1 MAVKIIKTVREMHRA
16 ADRIR
21 QAGLRLGLV
30 PTMGYLH
37 EGHLSLVRQALK
49 VTDRVVVSI
58 FVNPLQFGPTE
69 DLAAYPRNLDR
80 DLELIDQ
87 YGVHL
92 AYLPDEKEIY
102 PGDFATSVRVSKLT
116 ERLCGA
122 SRPGHFEGVTTIVTK
137 LFAAVKPHV
146 AVFGQKDAQQIIVIQ
161 RMVRDLNLDV
171 EILMAPTVR
180 EADGLAMSSR
190 NAYLSAEERREAPAL
205 YRALMVGQKMIA
217 QGERRAL
224 RVVEAMR
231 DVIEPQRSAKIDY
244 IEAVDAKD
252 LMPVT
257 ELKDSILLAVAVR
270 FGKARLI
277 DNALVRIK

>member
-1 MAVKIIKTVREMHRA
+1 MAVKIITTVREMHCA

-21 QAGLRLGLV
+21 QAGLRIGLV

-37 EGHLSLVRQALK
+37 DGHLSLVRQALK

-69 DLAAYPRNLDR
+69 DLAAYPKDTDR
-80 DLELIDQ
+80 DIELLDQ
-87 YGVHL
+87 HGVHL

-102 PGDFATSVRVSKLT
+102 PGDFATSVHVTKLT

-146 AVFGQKDAQQIIVIQ
+146 AVFGQKDAQQTIVIQ

-171 EILMAPTVR
+171 EIQMAPTVR

-205 YRALMVGQKMIA
+205 YRALMVGQKMIDR
-217 QGERRAL
+217 GERHGQK
-224 RVVEAMR
+224 VIEAMR

-244 IEAVDAKD
+244 IEAVDAKT
-252 LMPVT
+252 LTPVA

-270 FGKARLI
+270 FGNARLI
-277 DNALVRIK
+277 DNALVHIK

>member
-1 MAVKIIKTVREMHRA
+1 MAVKIIKTVHDMHRA
-16 ADRIR
+16 ADHIR
-21 QAGLRLGLV
+21 QAGLRIGLV

-69 DLAAYPRNLDR
+69 DLAAYPKDIDR
-80 DLELIDQ
+80 DLKLLDRH
-87 YGVHL
+87 GVHL
-92 AYLPDEKEIY
+92 AYLPQKKEIY
-102 PGDFATSVRVSKLT
+102 PRDFATSVSVAKLT

-146 AVFGQKDAQQIIVIQ
+146 AVFGQKDAQQTIVIQ
-161 RMVRDLNLDV
+161 RLVRDLNLDV
-171 EILMAPTVR
+171 EIQMAPTVR

-190 NAYLSAEERREAPAL
+190 NAYLNAEERREAPAL
-205 YRALMVGQKMIA
+205 YRALMVGKKMIA
-217 QGERRAL
+217 RGERRTQT
-224 RVVEAMR
+224 VIEAMR
-231 DVIEPQRSAKIDY
+231 DVIAPQCCAEIDY

-252 LMPVT
+252 LTPVA

-270 FGKARLI
+270 FGNARLI

>member
-1 MAVKIIKTVREMHRA
+1 MTVKIIKTVHEMHRA

-21 QAGLRLGLV
+21 QAGLRIGLV

-69 DLAAYPRNLDR
+69 DLAAYPKDIDR
-80 DLELIDQ
+80 DIELLDQ
-87 YGVHL
+87 HGVHF
-92 AYLPDEKEIY
+92 AYLPEKKEIY
-102 PGDFATSVRVSKLT
+102 PRDFATSVSVAKLT
-116 ERLCGA
+116 EGLCGA
-122 SRPGHFEGVTTIVTK
+122 SRQGHFEGVTTIVTK
-137 LFAAVKPHV
+137 LFAAIKPHV
-146 AVFGQKDAQQIIVIQ
+146 AVFGQKDAQQTIVIQ

-171 EILMAPTVR
+171 EIQMAPTVR

-190 NAYLSAEERREAPAL
+190 NAYLNAEERREAPAL
-205 YRALMVGQKMIA
+205 YRALMVGKKMIVR
-217 QGERRAL
+217 GERRAQT
-224 RVVEAMR
+224 VIEAMR
-231 DVIEPQRSAKIDY
+231 DVIAPQRCAEIDY
-244 IEAVDAKD
+244 IEAVNAKD
-252 LMPVT
+252 LTPVA

-270 FGKARLI
+270 FGNARLI

>member
-1 MAVKIIKTVREMHRA
+1 MAVKIIKTVHDMHRA
-16 ADRIR
+16 ADHIR
-21 QAGLRLGLV
+21 QAGLRIGLV

-69 DLAAYPRNLDR
+69 DLAAYPKDIDR
-80 DLELIDQ
+80 DLKLLDRH
-87 YGVHL
+87 GVHL
-92 AYLPDEKEIY
+92 AYLPPKKEIY
-102 PGDFATSVRVSKLT
+102 PRDFATSVSVAKLT
-116 ERLCGA
+116 ERLCGT

-146 AVFGQKDAQQIIVIQ
+146 AVFGQKDAQQTIVIQ
-161 RMVRDLNLDV
+161 RLVRDLNLDV
-171 EILMAPTVR
+171 EIQMAPTVR

-190 NAYLSAEERREAPAL
+190 NAYLNAEERREAPAL
-205 YRALMVGQKMIA
+205 YRALMVGKKMIA
-217 QGERRAL
+217 RGERRTQT
-224 RVVEAMR
+224 VIEAMR
-231 DVIEPQRSAKIDY
+231 DVIAPQRCAEIDY

-252 LMPVT
+252 LTPVA

-270 FGKARLI
+270 FGNARLI

>member
-1 MAVKIIKTVREMHRA
+1 MAVKIIKTVHDMHRA
-16 ADRIR
+16 ADHIR
-21 QAGLRLGLV
+21 QAGLRIGLV

-69 DLAAYPRNLDR
+69 DLAAYPKDIDR
-80 DLELIDQ
+80 DLKLLDRH
-87 YGVHL
+87 GVHL
-92 AYLPDEKEIY
+92 AYLPQKKEIY
-102 PGDFATSVRVSKLT
+102 PRDFATSVSVAKLT

-146 AVFGQKDAQQIIVIQ
+146 AVFGQKDAQQTIVIQ
-161 RMVRDLNLDV
+161 RLVRDLNLDV
-171 EILMAPTVR
+171 EIQMAPTVR

-190 NAYLSAEERREAPAL
+190 NAYLNAEERREAPAL
-205 YRALMVGQKMIA
+205 YRALMVGKKMIA
-217 QGERRAL
+217 RGERRTQM
-224 RVVEAMR
+224 VIEAMR
-231 DVIEPQRSAKIDY
+231 DVIAPQCCAEIDY

-252 LMPVT
+252 LTPVA

-270 FGKARLI
+270 FGNARLI

>member
-1 MAVKIIKTVREMHRA
+1 MAVKIIKTVHDMHRA
-16 ADRIR
+16 ADHIR
-21 QAGLRLGLV
+21 QAGLRIGLV

-69 DLAAYPRNLDR
+69 DLAAYPKDIDR
-80 DLELIDQ
+80 DLKLLDRH
-87 YGVHL
+87 GVHL
-92 AYLPDEKEIY
+92 AYLPQKKEIY
-102 PGDFATSVRVSKLT
+102 PRDFATSVSVAKLT

-146 AVFGQKDAQQIIVIQ
+146 AVFGQKDAQQTIVIQ
-161 RMVRDLNLDV
+161 RLVRDLNLDV
-171 EILMAPTVR
+171 EIQMAPTVR

-190 NAYLSAEERREAPAL
+190 NAYLNAEERREAPAL
-205 YRALMVGQKMIA
+205 YRALMVGQKMIDR
-217 QGERRAL
+217 GERRPQ
-224 RVVEAMR
+224 RVIEAMR
-231 DVIEPQRSAKIDY
+231 DVIAPQRCAEIDY

-252 LMPVT
+252 LTPVA

-270 FGKARLI
+270 FGNARLI

>member
-1 MAVKIIKTVREMHRA
+1 MAVKIIKTVHDMHRA
-16 ADRIR
+16 ADHIR
-21 QAGLRLGLV
+21 QAGLRIGLV

-69 DLAAYPRNLDR
+69 DLAAYPKDIDR
-80 DLELIDQ
+80 DLKLLDQ
-87 YGVHL
+87 HGVHL
-92 AYLPDEKEIY
+92 AYLPQKKEIY
-102 PGDFATSVRVSKLT
+102 PRDFATSVSVAKLT

-146 AVFGQKDAQQIIVIQ
+146 AVFGQKDAQQTIVIQ
-161 RMVRDLNLDV
+161 RLVRDLNLDV
-171 EILMAPTVR
+171 EIQMAPTVR

-190 NAYLSAEERREAPAL
+190 NAYLNAEERREAPAL
-205 YRALMVGQKMIA
+205 YRALMVGKKMIA
-217 QGERRAL
+217 RGERRTQT
-224 RVVEAMR
+224 VIEAMR
-231 DVIEPQRSAKIDY
+231 DVIAPQCCAEIDY

-252 LMPVT
+252 LTPVA

-270 FGKARLI
+270 FGNARLI

>member
-1 MAVKIIKTVREMHRA
+1 MAVKIITTVREMHCA

-21 QAGLRLGLV
+21 QAGLRIGLV

-37 EGHLSLVRQALK
+37 DGHLSLVRQALK

-69 DLAAYPRNLDR
+69 DLAAYPKDTDR
-80 DLELIDQ
+80 DIELLDQ
-87 YGVHL
+87 HGVHL

-102 PGDFATSVRVSKLT
+102 PGDFATSVHVTKLT

-146 AVFGQKDAQQIIVIQ
+146 AVFGQKDAQQTIVIQ

-171 EILMAPTVR
+171 EIQMAPTVR

-205 YRALMVGQKMIA
+205 YRALMVGQKMIDR
-217 QGERRAL
+217 GERHAQK
-224 RVVEAMR
+224 VIEAMR

-244 IEAVDAKD
+244 IEAVDAKT
-252 LMPVT
+252 LTPVA

-270 FGKARLI
+270 FGNARLI
-277 DNALVRIK
+277 DNALVHIK

>member
-16 ADRIR
+16 ADHIR
-21 QAGLRLGLV
+21 QAGLRIGLV

-37 EGHLSLVRQALK
+37 EGHLGLVRQALK

-69 DLAAYPRNLDR
+69 DLAAYPKDIDR
-80 DLELIDQ
+80 DLKLLDRH
-87 YGVHL
+87 GVHL
-92 AYLPDEKEIY
+92 AYLPQKKEIY
-102 PGDFATSVRVSKLT
+102 PRDFATSVSVAKLT

-146 AVFGQKDAQQIIVIQ
+146 AVFGQKDAQQTIVIQ
-161 RMVRDLNLDV
+161 RLVRDLNLDV
-171 EILMAPTVR
+171 EIQMAPTVR
-180 EADGLAMSSR
+180 ESDGLAMSSR
-190 NAYLSAEERREAPAL
+190 NAYLNAEERREAPAL
-205 YRALMVGQKMIA
+205 YRALMVGKKMIA
-217 QGERRAL
+217 RGERRTQT
-224 RVVEAMR
+224 VIEAMR
-231 DVIEPQRSAKIDY
+231 DVIAPQRCAKIDY

-252 LMPVT
+252 LTPVA

-270 FGKARLI
+270 FGNARLI

>member
-21 QAGLRLGLV
+21 QAGLRIGLV

-69 DLAAYPRNLDR
+69 DLAAYPRDIER

-87 YGVHL
+87 HGVHL

-102 PGDFATSVRVSKLT
+102 PGDFATSVRVAKLT

-122 SRPGHFEGVTTIVTK
+122 RRPGHFEGVTTIVTK

-146 AVFGQKDAQQIIVIQ
+146 AIFGQKDAQQTIVIQ
-161 RMVRDLNLDV
+161 RMVRDLNLDM
-171 EILMAPTVR
+171 EIQMAPTVR

-205 YRALMVGQKMIA
+205 YRALMVGEKMIA
-217 QGERRAL
+217 RGERRAQK
-224 RVVEAMR
+224 VIEAMR

-244 IEAVDAKD
+244 IEAVDAQD
-252 LMPVT
+252 LTPAA

-270 FGKARLI
+270 FGNARLI
-277 DNALVRIK
+277 DNALVRVK

>member
-1 MAVKIIKTVREMHRA
+1 MAVKIIKTVRDMHRA

-69 DLAAYPRNLDR
+69 DLTAYPRDIDR

-102 PGDFATSVRVSKLT
+102 PGDFATSVRVAELT

-217 QGERRAL
+217 QGERRAQ

-244 IEAVDAKD
+244 IEAVDAKN
-252 LMPVT
+252 LAPVT
-257 ELKDSILLAVAVR
+257 ELKNSILLAVAVR

>member
-1 MAVKIIKTVREMHRA
+1 MAVKIIKTVHEMHRV
-16 ADRIR
+16 ADRTR
-21 QAGLRLGLV
+21 QAGLRIGLV

-69 DLAAYPRNLDR
+69 DLTAYPRDLDR

-87 YGVHL
+87 HGVHF
-92 AYLPDEKEIY
+92 AYLPQKKEIY
-102 PGDFATSVRVSKLT
+102 PGDFATSVRVAKLA

-146 AVFGQKDAQQIIVIQ
+146 AIFGQKDAQQTIIIQ

-171 EILMAPTVR
+171 EIQVAPTVR

-190 NAYLSAEERREAPAL
+190 NAYLSAAERREAPAL
-205 YRALMVGQKMIA
+205 YRALMVGEKMIA
-217 QGERRAL
+217 RGERHAQK
-224 RVVEAMR
+224 VIEAMR
-231 DVIEPQRSAKIDY
+231 DVIAPQRSAEIDY

-252 LMPVT
+252 LTPVA

-270 FGKARLI
+270 FGNARLI
-277 DNALVRIK
+277 DNALVRVK

>member
-102 PGDFATSVRVSKLT
+102 PGDFATSVRVSELT

-217 QGERRAL
+217 QGERRAQ

-244 IEAVDAKD
+244 IEAVDAKN
-252 LMPVT
+252 LAPVT

>member
-1 MAVKIIKTVREMHRA
+1 MAVKIIKTVRDMHRA

-102 PGDFATSVRVSKLT
+102 PGDFATSVRVAELT

-205 YRALMVGQKMIA
+205 YRALVVGQKMIA
-217 QGERRAL
+217 QGERRAQ

>member
-1 MAVKIIKTVREMHRA
+1 MAVKIIKTVRDMHRA
-16 ADRIR
+16 ADCIR

-69 DLAAYPRNLDR
+69 DLTAYPRNLDR

-146 AVFGQKDAQQIIVIQ
+146 AVFGQKDAQQTIVIQ

-205 YRALMVGQKMIA
+205 YRALVVGQKMIG
-217 QGERRAL
+217 QGERRAQ

>member
-21 QAGLRLGLV
+21 QAGLRIGLV

-37 EGHLSLVRQALK
+37 DGHLSLVRQALK

-69 DLAAYPRNLDR
+69 DLAAYPRDIDR

-87 YGVHL
+87 HGVHL

-102 PGDFATSVRVSKLT
+102 PGDFATSVHVTKLT

-146 AVFGQKDAQQIIVIQ
+146 AVFGQKDAQQTIVIQ

-171 EILMAPTVR
+171 EIQMAPTVR

-205 YRALMVGQKMIA
+205 YRALMVGQKMIDR
-217 QGERRAL
+217 GERRTQ
-224 RVVEAMR
+224 RVIEAMR
-231 DVIEPQRSAKIDY
+231 DVIEPQRCAKIDY
-244 IEAVDAKD
+244 IEAVDAKT
-252 LMPVT
+252 LTSVA

-270 FGKARLI
+270 FGNARLI
-277 DNALVRIK
+277 DNALVHIK

>member
-1 MAVKIIKTVREMHRA
+1 MAVKIIKTVHDMHRA
-16 ADRIR
+16 ADHIR
-21 QAGLRLGLV
+21 QAGLRIGLV

-69 DLAAYPRNLDR
+69 DLAAYPKDIDR
-80 DLELIDQ
+80 DLKLLDRH
-87 YGVHL
+87 GVHL
-92 AYLPDEKEIY
+92 AYLPQKKEIY
-102 PGDFATSVRVSKLT
+102 PRDFATSVSVAKLT

-146 AVFGQKDAQQIIVIQ
+146 AVFGQKDAQQTIVIQ
-161 RMVRDLNLDV
+161 RLVRDLNLDV
-171 EILMAPTVR
+171 EIQMAPTVR

-190 NAYLSAEERREAPAL
+190 NAYLNAEERREAPAL
-205 YRALMVGQKMIA
+205 YRALMVGTKMIA
-217 QGERRAL
+217 RGERRTQT
-224 RVVEAMR
+224 VIEAMR
-231 DVIEPQRSAKIDY
+231 DVIAPQRCAEIDY

-252 LMPVT
+252 LTPVA

-270 FGKARLI
+270 FGNARLI

>member
-1 MAVKIIKTVREMHRA
+1 MAVKIIKTVREMHSV

-21 QAGLRLGLV
+21 QVGLRIGLV

-49 VTDRVVVSI
+49 VADRIVVSI

-80 DLELIDQ
+80 DLKLLDQ
-87 YGVHL
+87 HGVHL
-92 AYLPDEKEIY
+92 AYLPDKKEIY
-102 PGDFATSVRVSKLT
+102 PGDFATSVRVAKLT

-146 AVFGQKDAQQIIVIQ
+146 AVFGQKDAQQTIVIQ

-171 EILMAPTVR
+171 EIQMAPTVR

-190 NAYLSAEERREAPAL
+190 NAYLGAEERREAPAL
-205 YRALMVGQKMIA
+205 YRALMVGQKMIG
-217 QGERRAL
+217 QGERRAQ
-224 RVVEAMR
+224 RIIEAMR
-231 DVIEPQRSAKIDY
+231 DVIEPQRCAEIDY
-244 IEAVDAKD
+244 IEVVDAKD
-252 LMPVT
+252 LTPVAY
-257 ELKDSILLAVAVR
+257 LKDSILLAVAVR
-270 FGKARLI
+270 FGNARLI
-277 DNALVRIK
+277 DNALVHIK

>member
-21 QAGLRLGLV
+21 QAGLRIGLV

-49 VTDRVVVSI
+49 MTDRVVVSI
-58 FVNPLQFGPTE
+58 FVNPMQFSPTE
-69 DLAAYPRNLDR
+69 DLAAYPRDIDR

-102 PGDFATSVRVSKLT
+102 PGEFATSVRVTNLT

-146 AVFGQKDAQQIIVIQ
+146 AIFGQKDAQQTIVIQ

-205 YRALMVGQKMIA
+205 YRALVVGQKMID
-217 QGERRAL
+217 QGERRAQK
-224 RVVEAMR
+224 VIEAMR

-252 LMPVT
+252 LTPVA
-257 ELKDSILLAVAVR
+257 ELKNSVLLAVAVR
-270 FGKARLI
+270 FGNARLI
-277 DNALVRIK
+277 DNALIHIK

>member
-1 MAVKIIKTVREMHRA
+1 MAVKIIKTVHDMHRA
-16 ADRIR
+16 ADHIR
-21 QAGLRLGLV
+21 QAGLRIGLV

-69 DLAAYPRNLDR
+69 DLAAYPKDIDR
-80 DLELIDQ
+80 DLKLLDRH
-87 YGVHL
+87 GVHL
-92 AYLPDEKEIY
+92 AYLPQKKEIY
-102 PGDFATSVRVSKLT
+102 PRDFATSVSVAKLT

-146 AVFGQKDAQQIIVIQ
+146 AVFGQKDAQQTIVIQ
-161 RMVRDLNLDV
+161 RLVRDLNLDV
-171 EILMAPTVR
+171 EIQMAPTVR

-205 YRALMVGQKMIA
+205 YRALMVGQKMID
-217 QGERRAL
+217 QGERRTQT
-224 RVVEAMR
+224 VIEAMR
-231 DVIEPQRSAKIDY
+231 DVIEPQRCAEIDY

-252 LMPVT
+252 LTPVA

-270 FGKARLI
+270 FGNARLI
-277 DNALVRIK
+277 DNALVHIQ

>member
-1 MAVKIIKTVREMHRA
+1 MAVKIITTVREMHCA

-21 QAGLRLGLV
+21 QAGLRIGLV

-69 DLAAYPRNLDR
+69 DLAAYPKDTDR
-80 DLELIDQ
+80 DIELLDQ
-87 YGVHL
+87 HGVHL

-102 PGDFATSVRVSKLT
+102 PGDFATSVHVTKLT

-146 AVFGQKDAQQIIVIQ
+146 AVFGQKDAQQTIVIQ

-171 EILMAPTVR
+171 EIQMAPTVR

-205 YRALMVGQKMIA
+205 YRALMVGQKMIDR
-217 QGERRAL
+217 GERHAQK
-224 RVVEAMR
+224 VIEAMR

-244 IEAVDAKD
+244 IEAVDAKT
-252 LMPVT
+252 LTPVA

-270 FGKARLI
+270 FGNARLI
-277 DNALVRIK
+277 DNALVHIK

>member
-16 ADRIR
+16 ANRIR
-21 QAGLRLGLV
+21 QAGLRIGLV

-69 DLAAYPRNLDR
+69 DLAAYPRDIDR

-92 AYLPDEKEIY
+92 AYLPDEREIY
-102 PGDFATSVRVSKLT
+102 PGEFATSVRVTKLT
-116 ERLCGA
+116 ERLCGT

-146 AVFGQKDAQQIIVIQ
+146 AIFGQKDAQQTIVIQ

-205 YRALMVGQKMIA
+205 YRALTVGEKMIA
-217 QGERRAL
+217 RGERRAQK
-224 RVVEAMR
+224 VIEAMR

-252 LMPVT
+252 LTPVA
-257 ELKDSILLAVAVR
+257 ELKNSVLLAVAVR
-270 FGKARLI
+270 FGNARLI
-277 DNALVRIK
+277 DNALIHIK

>member
-1 MAVKIIKTVREMHRA
+1 MAVKIIKTVREMHCA
-16 ADRIR
+16 ADSIR
-21 QAGLRLGLV
+21 QAGLRIGLV

-37 EGHLSLVRQALK
+37 KGHLSLVRQALK
-49 VTDRVVVSI
+49 VADRIVVSI

-80 DLELIDQ
+80 DLKLLDQ
-87 YGVHL
+87 HDVHL
-92 AYLPDEKEIY
+92 AYLPDKKEIY
-102 PGDFATSVRVSKLT
+102 PGDFATSVRVAKLT
-116 ERLCGA
+116 DRLCGA

-146 AVFGQKDAQQIIVIQ
+146 AVFGQKDAQQTIVIQ

-205 YRALMVGQKMIA
+205 YRALMVGQKMIGR
-217 QGERRAL
+217 GERRTQ
-224 RVVEAMR
+224 RVIEAMR
-231 DVIEPQRSAKIDY
+231 DVIEPQRCAEIDY
-244 IEAVDAKD
+244 IEAVDAKN
-252 LMPVT
+252 LTPVA

-270 FGKARLI
+270 FGNARLI
-277 DNALVRIK
+277 DNALVHIK

>member
-1 MAVKIIKTVREMHRA
+1 M
-16 ADRIR
+16 
-21 QAGLRLGLV
+21 
-30 PTMGYLH
+30 
-37 EGHLSLVRQALK
+37 
-49 VTDRVVVSI
+49 
-58 FVNPLQFGPTE
+58 
-69 DLAAYPRNLDR
+69 
-80 DLELIDQ
+80 
-87 YGVHL
+87 HL

-102 PGDFATSVRVSKLT
+102 PGDFATSVRVAELT

-137 LFAAVKPHV
+137 LLAAVKPHV

>member
-1 MAVKIIKTVREMHRA
+1 MTVKIIKTVREMHRA

-21 QAGLRLGLV
+21 QAGLRIGLV

-69 DLAAYPRNLDR
+69 DLAAYPKDIDR
-80 DLELIDQ
+80 DIELLDQ
-87 YGVHL
+87 HGVHL
-92 AYLPDEKEIY
+92 AYLPEKKEIY
-102 PGDFATSVRVSKLT
+102 PRDFATSVSVAKLT
-116 ERLCGA
+116 EGLCGA
-122 SRPGHFEGVTTIVTK
+122 SRPGHFEGVTTIVAK

-146 AVFGQKDAQQIIVIQ
+146 AVFGQKDAQQTIVIQ

-171 EILMAPTVR
+171 EIQMAPTVR

-190 NAYLSAEERREAPAL
+190 NAYLNAEERREAPAL
-205 YRALMVGQKMIA
+205 YRALMVGKKMIVR
-217 QGERRAL
+217 GERRTQT
-224 RVVEAMR
+224 VIEAMR
-231 DVIEPQRSAKIDY
+231 DVIAPQRCAEIDY

-252 LMPVT
+252 LTPVA

-270 FGKARLI
+270 FGNARLI
-277 DNALVRIK
+277 DNALVHVK

>member
-1 MAVKIIKTVREMHRA
+1 MAVKIITTVREMHCA

-21 QAGLRLGLV
+21 QAGLRIGLV

-37 EGHLSLVRQALK
+37 EGHLSLVHQALK

-58 FVNPLQFGPTE
+58 FINPLQFGPNE
-69 DLAAYPRNLDR
+69 DLAAYPRDIDR

-87 YGVHL
+87 HGVHL

-102 PGDFATSVRVSKLT
+102 PGDFATSVHVTKLT

-146 AVFGQKDAQQIIVIQ
+146 AVFGQKDAQQTIVIQ
-161 RMVRDLNLDV
+161 RLVRDLNLDV

-205 YRALMVGQKMIA
+205 YRALMVGQKMIDR
-217 QGERRAL
+217 GERRAQK
-224 RVVEAMR
+224 VIEAMR

-252 LMPVT
+252 LTPVA

-270 FGKARLI
+270 FGNARLI
-277 DNALVRIK
+277 DNALVHIK

>member
-1 MAVKIIKTVREMHRA
+1 MAVKIIKTVHEMHRA

-21 QAGLRLGLV
+21 QAGLRIGLV

-69 DLAAYPRNLDR
+69 DLAAYPKDIDR
-80 DLELIDQ
+80 DIELLDQ
-87 YGVHL
+87 HGVHF
-92 AYLPDEKEIY
+92 AYLPDKKEIY
-102 PGDFATSVRVSKLT
+102 PEDFATSMSVAKLT
-116 ERLCGA
+116 EGLCGA

-146 AVFGQKDAQQIIVIQ
+146 AVFGQKDAQQTIVIQ

-171 EILMAPTVR
+171 EIQMAPTVR

-190 NAYLSAEERREAPAL
+190 NAYLNAEERREAPAL
-205 YRALMVGQKMIA
+205 YRALMVGGKMIA
-217 QGERRAL
+217 RGERRAQT
-224 RVVEAMR
+224 VIEAMR
-231 DVIEPQRSAKIDY
+231 DVIAPQRCAEIDY

-252 LMPVT
+252 LTPVA

-270 FGKARLI
+270 FGNARLI

>member
-1 MAVKIIKTVREMHRA
+1 MAVKIIKTVHDMHRA
-16 ADRIR
+16 ADHIR
-21 QAGLRLGLV
+21 QAGLRIGLV

-69 DLAAYPRNLDR
+69 DLAAYPKDIDR
-80 DLELIDQ
+80 DLKLLDRH
-87 YGVHL
+87 GVHL
-92 AYLPDEKEIY
+92 AYLPKKKEIY
-102 PGDFATSVRVSKLT
+102 PRDFATSVSVAKLT

-146 AVFGQKDAQQIIVIQ
+146 AVFGQKDAQQTIVIQ
-161 RMVRDLNLDV
+161 RLVRDLNLDV
-171 EILMAPTVR
+171 EIQMAPTVR

-190 NAYLSAEERREAPAL
+190 NAYLNAEERREAPAL
-205 YRALMVGQKMIA
+205 YRALMVGQKMIDR
-217 QGERRAL
+217 GERHPQ
-224 RVVEAMR
+224 RVIEAMR
-231 DVIEPQRSAKIDY
+231 DVIAPQRCAEIDY

-252 LMPVT
+252 LTPVA

-270 FGKARLI
+270 FGNARLI

>member
-1 MAVKIIKTVREMHRA
+1 MAVKIIKTVHEMHRA

-21 QAGLRLGLV
+21 QAGLHIGLV

-69 DLAAYPRNLDR
+69 DLAAYPKDIDR
-80 DLELIDQ
+80 DIELLDQ
-87 YGVHL
+87 HGVHL
-92 AYLPDEKEIY
+92 AYLPDKKEIY
-102 PGDFATSVRVSKLT
+102 PGDFATSVSVAKLT
-116 ERLCGA
+116 EGLCGA

-146 AVFGQKDAQQIIVIQ
+146 AVFGQKDAQQTIVIQ

-171 EILMAPTVR
+171 EIQMAPTVR

-190 NAYLSAEERREAPAL
+190 NAYLNAEERREAPAL
-205 YRALMVGQKMIA
+205 YSALMVGEKMIA
-217 QGERRAL
+217 RGERRAQK
-224 RVVEAMR
+224 VIEAMR
-231 DVIEPQRSAKIDY
+231 DVIAPQRCAEIDY

-252 LMPVT
+252 LTPVA

-270 FGKARLI
+270 FGNARLI

>member
-21 QAGLRLGLV
+21 QAGLRIGLV

-58 FVNPLQFGPTE
+58 FVNPLQFGPAE
-69 DLAAYPRNLDR
+69 DLAAYPRDIDR

-87 YGVHL
+87 HGVRL
-92 AYLPDEKEIY
+92 AYMPEEKEIY
-102 PGDFATSVRVSKLT
+102 PGDFETSVSVAKLT

-137 LFAAVKPHV
+137 LFTAVKPHV
-146 AVFGQKDAQQIIVIQ
+146 AVFGQKDAQQTIVIQ
-161 RMVRDLNLDV
+161 RLVRDLNLDV
-171 EILMAPTVR
+171 EIQMAPTVR
-180 EADGLAMSSR
+180 EADGFAMSSR
-190 NAYLSAEERREAPAL
+190 NEYLSAEERREAPAL
-205 YRALMVGQKMIA
+205 YRALMVGQKMIDR
-217 QGERRAL
+217 GERRAQK
-224 RVVEAMR
+224 VIEAMR

-252 LMPVT
+252 LTPVA

-270 FGKARLI
+270 FGNARLI
-277 DNALVRIK
+277 DNALIRVK

>member
-1 MAVKIIKTVREMHRA
+1 MAVKIITTVREMHCA

-21 QAGLRLGLV
+21 QAGLRIGLV

-37 EGHLSLVRQALK
+37 EGHLSLVHQALK

-69 DLAAYPRNLDR
+69 DLAAYPKDIDR
-80 DLELIDQ
+80 DIELLDQ
-87 YGVHL
+87 HGVHL
-92 AYLPDEKEIY
+92 AYLPNKKEIY
-102 PGDFATSVRVSKLT
+102 PGDFATSVHVTKLT

-146 AVFGQKDAQQIIVIQ
+146 AVFGQKDAQQTTVIQ
-161 RMVRDLNLDV
+161 RLVRDLNLDV
-171 EILMAPTVR
+171 EILVAPTVR

-205 YRALMVGQKMIA
+205 YRALMVGQKMIDR
-217 QGERRAL
+217 GERRAQK
-224 RVVEAMR
+224 VIEAMR

-244 IEAVDAKD
+244 IEVVDAKT
-252 LMPVT
+252 LTPVA

-270 FGKARLI
+270 FGNARLI
-277 DNALVRIK
+277 DNALVRVK

>member
-1 MAVKIIKTVREMHRA
+1 MAVKIIKTVHDMHRA
-16 ADRIR
+16 ADHIR
-21 QAGLRLGLV
+21 QAGLRIGLV

-69 DLAAYPRNLDR
+69 DLAAYPKDIDR
-80 DLELIDQ
+80 DLKLLDRH
-87 YGVHL
+87 GVHL
-92 AYLPDEKEIY
+92 AYLPQKKEIY
-102 PGDFATSVRVSKLT
+102 PRDFATSVSVAKLT

-146 AVFGQKDAQQIIVIQ
+146 AVFGQKDAQQTIVIQ
-161 RMVRDLNLDV
+161 RLVRDLNLDV
-171 EILMAPTVR
+171 EIQMAPTVR

-190 NAYLSAEERREAPAL
+190 NAYLNAEERREAPAL
-205 YRALMVGQKMIA
+205 YRALMVGKKMIA
-217 QGERRAL
+217 RGERRTQT
-224 RVVEAMR
+224 VIEAMR
-231 DVIEPQRSAKIDY
+231 DVIAPQRCAEIDY

-252 LMPVT
+252 LTPVA

-270 FGKARLI
+270 FGNARLI

>member
-21 QAGLRLGLV
+21 QAGLRIGLV

-37 EGHLSLVRQALK
+37 DGHLSLVRQALK

-69 DLAAYPRNLDR
+69 DLAAYPRDIDR

-87 YGVHL
+87 HGVHL

-102 PGDFATSVRVSKLT
+102 PGDFATSVHVTQLT

-146 AVFGQKDAQQIIVIQ
+146 AIFGQKDAQQTIIIQ
-161 RMVRDLNLDV
+161 RLVRDLNLDV

-180 EADGLAMSSR
+180 EKDGLAMSSR

-217 QGERRAL
+217 QGERHAQK
-224 RVVEAMR
+224 VIEAMR

-252 LMPVT
+252 LTPVA

-270 FGKARLI
+270 FGNARLI
-277 DNALVRIK
+277 DNALVHIK